1 MIVAKRIRRLFRRH
15 VFGLLGAGILV
26 TMVIFAVFAPWLAPH
41 DPFALDLLARLKP
54 PFWNEGGS
62 LTYPLGTDNV
72 GRDILSRV
80 IYGARVSLSVGF
92 AAVLVGAIIGSL
104 IGILAGYFG
113 SWLDAILSWLI
124 NVQLS
129 FPFTLLAIFL
139 LATLGGGFWPVVLV
153 LALATWVNY
162 ARIVRG
168 QVITVRSR
176 EFVEAAHSVGVG
188 SFRILARY
196 ILPNT
201 TSPIIVVASF
211 SMAQAILTEAALSF
225 LGVGVDSATPSWGT
239 MLNDGRNYLQDAWW
253 MATMP
258 GIATALAVL
267 AGNLCGDWLQDY
279 TNPRLRQ

>member
-15 VFGLLGAGILV
+15 AFGLLGAGILV

-54 PFWNEGGS
+54 PFWSEGGS

-168 QVITVRSR
+168 QVIMVRSR

>member
-1 MIVAKRIRRLFRRH
+1 MMVAKRIRRLFRRH
-15 VFGLLGAGILV
+15 IFGLLGAGILV

-54 PFWNEGGS
+54 PFWSEGGS

-168 QVITVRSR
+168 QVIMVRSR

>member
-1 MIVAKRIRRLFRRH
+1 MIIAKRIRRLFRRH

-54 PFWNEGGS
+54 PFWSEGGS

-168 QVITVRSR
+168 QVIMVRSR

>member
-1 MIVAKRIRRLFRRH
+1 MMVAKRIRRLFRRH

-26 TMVIFAVFAPWLAPH
+26 TMVIFAVFAPWLAPR

-54 PFWNEGGS
+54 PFWSEGGS

-168 QVITVRSR
+168 QVIMVRSR

>member
-1 MIVAKRIRRLFRRH
+1 MMVAKRIRRLFRRH
-15 VFGLLGAGILV
+15 IFGLLGTGILV

-54 PFWNEGGS
+54 PFWSEGGS

-168 QVITVRSR
+168 QVIMVRSR

>member
-15 VFGLLGAGILV
+15 IFGLLGAGILV

-54 PFWNEGGS
+54 PFWSEGGS

-92 AAVLVGAIIGSL
+92 AAVLVGAIVGSL

-168 QVITVRSR
+168 QVIMVRSR

-239 MLNDGRNYLQDAWW
+239 MLN
-253 MATMP
+253 
-258 GIATALAVL
+258 
-267 AGNLCGDWLQDY
+267 
-279 TNPRLRQ
+279 

>member
-54 PFWNEGGS
+54 PFWSEGGS
-62 LTYPLGTDNV
+62 PTYLLGTDNV

-168 QVITVRSR
+168 QVIMVRSR